1 MPHRDFHWVTP
12 PMTRNTNQTTS
23 LFALISCAL
32 TLTGCTSLNLPTS
45 AFSKPSS
52 PEYQGIDPAFDSIVS
67 SSEQT
72 YHSVRQARAQNAIV
86 LQVEG
91 DSTPI
96 RVLPLPPGQ
105 KSVFVSDLLKQTGV
119 QKKLG
124 SLEATL
130 FRFSTDTIG
139 GLPMVVKMSPDGRSV
154 RPVSDYALHAGDRLR
169 VREAAN
175 PAMKGLVNMVLG
187 I

>member
-1 MPHRDFHWVTP
+1 
-12 PMTRNTNQTTS
+12 MTRKTPLFVLFSCILTTV
-23 LFALISCAL
+23 LG
-32 TLTGCTSLNLPTS
+32 TGCTSLKLPNN

-52 PEYQGIDPAFDSIVS
+52 PEYQGGGIDSGFELDQS
-67 SSEQT
+67 SGEQT

-86 LQVEG
+86 LQVAG
-91 DSTPI
+91 DSTPA

-124 SLEATL
+124 SVKATL
-130 FRFSTDTIG
+130 FRYSTDTIG
-139 GLPMVVKMSPDGRSV
+139 GQPMEVKMAPDGRSV

-169 VREAAN
+169 VSKAAS

>member
-1 MPHRDFHWVTP
+1 L
-12 PMTRNTNQTTS
+12 TTV
-23 LFALISCAL
+23 LG
-32 TLTGCTSLNLPTS
+32 TGCTSLNLPAH

-52 PEYQGIDPAFDSIVS
+52 PEYQGINSGYELDPRSG
-67 SSEQT
+67 EQA
-72 YHSVRQARAQNAIV
+72 YHSVRQARGQNAIV
-86 LQVEG
+86 LQVAG
-91 DSTPI
+91 DDTPV

-130 FRFSTDTIG
+130 FRYSPDTIG
-139 GLPMVVKMSPDGRSV
+139 GLPMVVKMAPDGRSV

-169 VREAAN
+169 VNKATS

>member
-1 MPHRDFHWVTP
+1 MTDKTP
-12 PMTRNTNQTTS
+12 LFVLILCVFTTVLGS
-23 LFALISCAL
+23 
-32 TLTGCTSLNLPTS
+32 GCTALNLPAS

-52 PEYQGIDPAFDSIVS
+52 PEYQGLDPGFGLDSTS
-67 SSEQT
+67 GEQT
-72 YHSVRQARAQNAIV
+72 YHGVRQARAQNAIV

-91 DSTPI
+91 DSTPV

-130 FRFSTDTIG
+130 FRFSQDSIG
-139 GLPMVVKMSPDGRSV
+139 GVPMVVKMAPDGRSV

-169 VREAAN
+169 VSKAAS